1 MEKTYVCKGDT
12 DCIKADESSNHLT
25 VCSGDAD
32 KVTVTYFDRKNK
44 ELYDIGE
51 NGGTLAVSENSTG
64 DFPSYERAKLD
75 EKSDFL

>member
-12 DCIKADESSNHLT
+12 DYIKAGESSYHLT
-25 VCSGDAD
+25 VCSGDTD

-44 ELYDIGE
+44 ELYGISE
-51 NGGTLAVSENSTG
+51 NEGTLTVPENSTG